1 MIMEK
6 AYHHLKVN
14 EEENRHQKQVK
25 KEDKAV
31 KEDYHHLLM
40 IMEKAYHQH
49 LKEDKAVKMNLRIA

>member
-6 AYHHLKVN
+6 AYHHLKVD

-25 KEDKAV
+25 REDKAV
-31 KEDYHHLLM
+31 KAYHH
-40 IMEKAYHQH
+40 H

>member
-1 MIMEK
+1 
-6 AYHHLKVN
+6 
-14 EEENRHQKQVK
+14 
-25 KEDKAV
+25 V

>member
-1 MIMEK
+1 
-6 AYHHLKVN
+6 VD